1 MQARIGIAE
10 PRSSHIGLFLVD
22 REVVDPRL
30 FQPNPPQYA
39 TQPRTQDAYG
49 CHCID
54 PNRPAVAGYAE
65 GMSEDQSEPSADEWA
80 VGSPAILADLRQ
92 RCPVAHT
99 ERFHGAYLV
108 TRYAAML
115 KEGQVDIE
123 IARNANGEIQA
134 FFAGQ
139 LQARRHNPT
148 DDLVSMVLHAE
159 ARLEDLCTHPDDLAA
174 LVEHPE
180 LILVAIEE
188 FLRFYSPVTIA
199 RVITEDAEIA
209 GCPVTAG
216 ERLLLALPSDQ
227 MRPSGLPNYTN
238 NYYIERSS
246 TNKKPND

>member
-1 MQARIGIAE
+1 
-10 PRSSHIGLFLVD
+10 
-22 REVVDPRL
+22 
-30 FQPNPPQYA
+30 
-39 TQPRTQDAYG
+39 
-49 CHCID
+49 
-54 PNRPAVAGYAE
+54 
-65 GMSEDQSEPSADEWA
+65 MSEDQSEPSAALGNRRAVSDWATDFDHLSDEWA
-80 VGSPAILADLRQ
+80 AGSPAILADLRQ

-216 ERLLLALPSDQ
+216 ERLLLALPSDPAET
-227 MRPSGLPNYTN
+227 RWSVGPVRGPRAVPLR
-238 NYYIERSS
+238 ILAGA
-246 TNKKPND
+246 